1 MRSRP
6 TALLLVA
13 LLLLVHANHQPGM
26 PGNLGAELPEAPD
39 IARSSGLTL
48 SSSSLPS
55 AGDTVT
61 GQLTLLITVSGTG
74 TVEWMRMDLVGD
86 STTTMVNTTSSPWYT
101 SFNTKS
107 VNNGTYTVLVTAFDS
122 DANATVTL
130 ESGSFDIANQEPIIT
145 AFTVLN
151 AASGNGTSSSDRLW
165 FNVAATGTL
174 AFRWGA
180 SDDDLDRAT
189 LANVPGSGTP
199 ATDGPGTLAYGW
211 DWAPGDLGEGTW
223 NAVLTVSDESGYN
236 VQDTVFIGIDR
247 TGPSLNNVLIGS
259 SGGWQS
265 TSSVQLSGLIN
276 NADDGFG
283 SGVASASWSLD
294 NSTWTSTTEDAITL
308 EFSEGEHT
316 VYLRSTDRAGNDG
329 EVVEVAV
336 AVDLTAPEGLGW
348 TLPELTTSRTG
359 AIAVTFAAEDDG
371 AGIDE
376 SSSYMEYGFD
386 ANGVGAT
393 PDLTGRWVSLGTG
406 GLNGSLGLASW
417 ATKSGQYL
425 MVRAVVTDAA
435 GNAMTTAPSSFQI
448 LPGLDL
454 RWNASGTVIDRLVVK
469 PTQAEGLVHITST
482 LETNEAYF
490 GGPVKLRLETAPA
503 DRLSNV
509 DWTVLETRTVDSADL
524 NDAMEVIEWNL
535 TVTTQGQLDIRVV
548 IDPFDG
554 IDEYNEANNA
564 AYFVVTGASIS
575 PGLVPSFAPSLGLV
589 LLAGLLVGVLGRRP
603 RD

>member
-1 MRSRP
+1 MRSRS

-13 LLLLVHANHQPGM
+13 LLLLLHANHLPGM
-26 PGNLGAELPEAPD
+26 QDDGGAELAVLPD

-55 AGDTVT
+55 EGDTVT
-61 GQLTLLITVSGTG
+61 GQLTLLVTVSGTG
-74 TVEWMRMDLVGD
+74 TVGWMRMDLVGG
-86 STTTMVNTTSSPWYT
+86 STTTMVNATASPWYT
-101 SFNTKS
+101 SFNTRS
-107 VNNGTYTVLVTAFDS
+107 IDNGTYTVLVTAFDS

-130 ESGSFDIANQEPIIT
+130 ESGSFDIANQEPVIT

-165 FNVAATGTL
+165 FSVATTGTL

-180 SDDDLDRAT
+180 NDDDLDRAT

-223 NAVLTVSDESGYN
+223 NPVLTVSDDSGYN
-236 VQDTVFIGIDR
+236 VQKTIFIGIDR
-247 TGPSLNNVLIGS
+247 TGPSLQNVLVGS
-259 SGGWQS
+259 AGGWQS
-265 TSSVQLSGLIN
+265 TSSVTMSGLIS
-276 NADDGFG
+276 NANDGFG
-283 SGVASASWSLD
+283 SGVSSAAWSLD
-294 NSTWTSTTEDAITL
+294 NSTWTSTTSDEITL
-308 EFSEGEHT
+308 TFDEGEHT
-316 VYLRSTDRAGNDG
+316 VYVRSTDRAGNDG
-329 EVVEVAV
+329 PVVEVDV
-336 AVDLTAPEGLGW
+336 AVDLTSPEGLGW

-359 AIAVTFAAEDDG
+359 AISVTFSAEDDG
-371 AGIDE
+371 SGIDE
-376 SSSYMEYGFD
+376 SASYMEYGFD

-425 MVRAVVTDAA
+425 MLRAVVTDEA
-435 GNAMTTAPSSFQI
+435 GNSMTTATSSYQV

-469 PTQAEGLVHITST
+469 PTQVEGLVRITST
-482 LETNEAYF
+482 LETNQAYF

-509 DWTVLETRTVDSADL
+509 DWTVLETRTVESADL

-554 IDEYNEANNA
+554 IDEYDESNNA

-589 LLAGLLVGVLGRRP
+589 LLAGLVVGVLGRRP

>member
-26 PGNLGAELPEAPD
+26 PGDLGAELPEVPD

-74 TVEWMRMDLVGD
+74 TVGWMRMDLVGD
-86 STTTMVNTTSSPWYT
+86 STTTMANTTSSPWYT

-107 VNNGTYTVLVTAFDS
+107 VDNGTYTVLVTAFDS
-122 DANATVTL
+122 DANATVSL

-199 ATDGPGTLAYGW
+199 ATDGPGTLTYGW
-211 DWAPGDLGEGTW
+211 DWAPGDLDEGTW
-223 NAVLTVSDESGYN
+223 NTVLTVSDESGYN

-265 TSSVQLSGLIN
+265 TSSVELSGLIN

-283 SGVASASWSLD
+283 SGVASAAWSLD

-308 EFSEGEHT
+308 EFTEGEHT

-376 SSSYMEYGFD
+376 PSSYMEYGFD

-435 GNAMTTAPSSFQI
+435 GNSMTTSPSSFQI

-469 PTQAEGLVHITST
+469 PTQAEGLVRITST

-524 NDAMEVIEWNL
+524 NDAMEIIEWNL

-548 IDPFDG
+548 IDPLDG